1 MTRAAPTIGER
12 GRRFTLELP
21 LESPDGFGGVLVS
34 YEAGPRLWGAI
45 EMLSAV
51 ERVRADRPEGVA
63 THRVTLL
70 FRDGIT
76 DAMRLALGVRRF
88 RIKVAGDPDGRRR
101 HVVCLVEEVGA

>member
-1 MTRAAPTIGER
+1 MTRGEPTIGER

-21 LESPDGFGGVLVS
+21 LTSPDGFGGVLVT

-45 EMLSAV
+45 EMLSAL

-63 THRVTLL
+63 THRVTLNY
-70 FRDGIT
+70 RDGVT
-76 DAMRLALGVRRF
+76 DAMRLALGIRRF

-101 HVVCLVEEVGA
+101 HLVCLVEEVRP

>member
-1 MTRAAPTIGER
+1 MNARAPTIGER

-21 LESPDGFGGVLVS
+21 QESPDGFGGVTRS

-70 FRDGIT
+70 HRDGVT
-76 DAMRLALGVRRF
+76 DAMRLTLGLRRF
-88 RIKVAGDPDGRRR
+88 RIKVAGDPDGGRR
-101 HVVCLVEEVGA
+101 HLVCLVEEVPS